1 MSTAPL
7 TSGDFAILDNLIEG
21 CQIIDPQWRYTYL
34 NDAAVAHARRERA
47 ELIGRSMMECYPGI
61 ESTPL
66 FAVLT
71 TVMEERRASRLEN
84 EFRYPDGQPG
94 WFELHIQPC
103 PGGILIL
110 SQEITQTKLALRRS
124 EIQVSQLDA
133 LRQIDLAIT
142 SHDDL
147 PEVNDRIL
155 GLVLTCTHADAA
167 NMLLLEAEENEGTE
181 IYHRG
186 FKGTSIPQL
195 VAFRGQ
201 GIHEKIIAQRV
212 THFLTK
218 LEDEPVFLRRAMAK
232 DEGFKSY
239 IGTPLISNSR
249 IIGLLECFYRQELSV
264 EPDWLPFV
272 EVLAGQA
279 AIAIESKLA
288 QLRAETTG
296 QRLSGLL
303 RSAMDAIITIDE
315 NQRVTLFNP
324 AAEAMFGYQA
334 AEILG
339 GSVERLL
346 PERFRAKHS
355 DHIKEYNQ
363 SGATSRRMGA
373 LGEIFGRRA
382 NGEEFPLEASIS
394 QAEVKGRHF
403 LSVILRDISER
414 KLLERQ
420 KEESEQRFTQA
431 FQQSPVAMSLG
442 NLRLHKLIDVN
453 EAWCQVTGYSREEA
467 LRTAS
472 EELIKLNAETRQ
484 QILAE
489 TQAKGFVRNIEF
501 GLKNRHGDTRELLL
515 SMERITIGGEP
526 CSLTTFVDITERK
539 EAEHALRASEER
551 FTLAF
556 LYSPIAMI
564 MSSLSNAKI
573 LDVNNAWCELTGF
586 SRDQAIGA
594 TAAEL
599 GLLESGLREEVVEL
613 LQNKGSVTNLE
624 ISLTVQDGRRLD
636 ALVSLTRIVIGGEVC
651 ALSTIVDM
659 TQRNLTLQQLRESEE
674 NNRALFQ
681 EAQLRL
687 SRTTALR
694 NIDKAINNSLDL
706 KFTLEVLLS
715 QAIKELGVDAAD
727 ILIYNETAHLLTYL
741 VGQGFLTSSPQE
753 ILFLW
758 AKAMPA
764 GLCLTAGHFT

>member
-1 MSTAPL
+1 
-7 TSGDFAILDNLIEG
+7 
-21 CQIIDPQWRYTYL
+21 
-34 NDAAVAHARRERA
+34 
-47 ELIGRSMMECYPGI
+47 
-61 ESTPL
+61 
-66 FAVLT
+66 
-71 TVMEERRASRLEN
+71 
-84 EFRYPDGQPG
+84 
-94 WFELHIQPC
+94 
-103 PGGILIL
+103 
-110 SQEITQTKLALRRS
+110 
-124 EIQVSQLDA
+124 
-133 LRQIDLAIT
+133 
-142 SHDDL
+142 
-147 PEVNDRIL
+147 
-155 GLVLTCTHADAA
+155 
-167 NMLLLEAEENEGTE
+167 
-181 IYHRG
+181 
-186 FKGTSIPQL
+186 
-195 VAFRGQ
+195 
-201 GIHEKIIAQRV
+201 
-212 THFLTK
+212 
-218 LEDEPVFLRRAMAK
+218 
-232 DEGFKSY
+232 
-239 IGTPLISNSR
+239 
-249 IIGLLECFYRQELSV
+249 
-264 EPDWLPFV
+264 
-272 EVLAGQA
+272 
-279 AIAIESKLA
+279 
-288 QLRAETTG
+288 
-296 QRLSGLL
+296 
-303 RSAMDAIITIDE
+303 MDAIITIDE

-556 LYSPIAMI
+556 RYSPIAMI
-564 MSSLSNAKI
+564 MSSLSSAKI

-586 SRDQAIGA
+586 SREQAIGA

-753 ILFLW
+753 IPIPLGQGYAGRVVLDRRPFHLSGISHSKTEFEVSPYFHLEGFEEFHCVPLIAKGKILGVLETFSRKPIETSPEWMDYLETLAGQAAIAIENITLLTDLQRANNNLVLGYDATIEGWSRALDLRDHETEGHSQRVTALTLKLARRLGVSEEELVHINRGALLHDIGKMGVPDNILLKEGKLTEEEW
-758 AKAMPA
+758 AKMRQHAELAYKLLSPITHLKEALHIPYCHHEKWDGSGYPRGLKGIEIPFAARIFAVVDVYDALTSDRPYRAAWPKQKALNYIAEQAGSHFDPA
-764 GLCLTAGHFT
+764 VVKAFLESTHSLL